1 MTAAPESGLSG
12 SVLRGLK
19 PFQRRTAEHAFK
31 RLYADGGI
39 RKFLVADEAGLGK
52 TLVATGVV
60 AKVIDHL
67 RGKNPPPRVD
77 VIYICS
83 NQAIAR
89 QNIDRI
95 KSRLGIET
103 RALAER
109 ITLLP
114 HRLGSLD
121 ARVNLIAFTPG
132 TSFGSARAEGVI
144 EERVVLY
151 RMLQHIWGPI
161 EPGAGPVFK
170 GWVSSVKRFY
180 DVEGWTPRHEID
192 QGILDR
198 FADSVGGRGSRL
210 YCEFQ
215 ALRVLL
221 SGKPTWPQ
229 INRRRRFITELRL
242 MLAHACLDALEPDL
256 VILDEFQRFRSL
268 LDQRTSSGELAAR
281 LFEYEDSHTQ
291 SRALLL
297 SATPYKLYTLSG
309 EGGEDHYSD
318 FIRTVEF
325 LEGSGEGRVAL
336 ESQLGRFRQM
346 LPAAIASG
354 RDSEEMNHLI
364 DLRRQIQARLQ
375 KVIARTERRGRQSG
389 GDPMLEIVAMPAELS
404 ATDVRAFLEGRK
416 LARMLGAPAVTE
428 YWKSAPYL
436 LSFMDRYRLTQS
448 LAEQIDDGNRQA
460 ALAEATTGDG
470 LQIPRDQ
477 ILNRAVVDGGNGRMR
492 ALLGSLSES
501 GLHKTLWLPPS
512 LPSYPLGEAFEK
524 ARPATKFLMFS
535 SWRMAP
541 RAVAV
546 MASYDAE
553 RRYIPEPL
561 PAAGFVGNRLAVT
574 ESANSLFALVTP
586 SHSLAE
592 VGDSLRHRPKD
603 ATALVEAA
611 AKEIGPRVAELTENA
626 PSEGQPQEIWYAVAP
641 LLLDGASP
649 DSVDWMVGPPATGP
663 DSGRGDPAAWTS
675 LLSRVREGLRNPAGM
690 GHPPP
695 DLVRVLALLAA
706 GSPANA
712 TLRSLARIGGDRLSD
727 PDLKR
732 AAMEAGWAFRSLFRA
747 PTSAGLIDREFV
759 PSVALSK
766 SDYWR
771 RVLAY
776 CLAGGL
782 NDVLDEYFHVV
793 GEAGGFGRSPESLV
807 QSLAQVVRTPTRN
820 LGTQQWE
827 LGEDGLNRRIVYMR
841 QHLARRF
848 GADRVSGMNPDAVD
862 HLDAIRAA
870 FNSPFWPFV
879 LGTTSIGQEGLDF
892 HWYCHAVVHWNLPSN
907 PVDLEQRE
915 GRVNRYHG
923 HVIRKNVAQAVG
935 KSALIHARCN
945 STAGLHVNPWDEAY
959 RLADERFGG
968 EEGLVPHW
976 IFDSGDARIR
986 RHAPILPL
994 SREESIEPNL
1004 RRSLAVYRMVF
1015 GQPRQDDLLE
1025 FVLRESPG
1033 DRQMQLVEDLTIDLR
1048 PPR

>member
-1 MTAAPESGLSG
+1 MTAIPSPGFAESVFSGL
-12 SVLRGLK
+12 K
-19 PFQRRTAEHAFK
+19 QFQRQTAEHAFK
-31 RLYADGGI
+31 RLYADGGS
-39 RKFLVADEAGLGK
+39 RRFLVADEAGLGK

-60 AKVIDHL
+60 AKAIDHL
-67 RGKNPPPRVD
+67 RRRVPPPRVD

-95 KSRLGIET
+95 KNRLGIET

-114 HRLGSLD
+114 HRLGTLD
-121 ARVNLIAFTPG
+121 KSVNLIALTPG

-144 EERVVLY
+144 EERVILY
-151 RMLQHIWGPI
+151 RMLGRIWGPI

-170 GWVSSVKRFY
+170 GWVSSVERFY
-180 DVEGWTPRHEID
+180 RVNGWTAEREID

-210 YCEFQ
+210 YCEYQ
-215 ALRVLL
+215 ALRTLL
-221 SGKPTWPQ
+221 SGNPTGPR
-229 INRRRRFITELRL
+229 INRRRRFIAELRRL
-242 MLAHACLDALEPDL
+242 LAHACLDALEPDL

-281 LFEYEDSHTQ
+281 LFEYEDSHTK

-297 SATPYKLYTLSG
+297 SATPYKMYTLSG
-309 EGGEDHYSD
+309 ESGEDHYRD
-318 FIRTVEF
+318 FLHTVRF
-325 LEGSGEGRVAL
+325 LEGPGDGRAGL

-346 LPAAIASG
+346 LPGAFTAG
-354 RDSEEMNHLI
+354 PGSEAMNELV
-364 DLRRQIQARLQ
+364 DLRKGIQARLQ
-375 KVIARTERRGRQSG
+375 EVIARTERRGRKSG
-389 GDPMLEIVAMPAELS
+389 GDPMLEIVQMPAELAES
-404 ATDVRAFLEGRK
+404 DVLAYLQARK
-416 LARMLGAPAVTE
+416 LAGLLGAPAVTE

-436 LSFMDRYRLTQS
+436 LSFMDRYRLTLNLGEKLGAGDS
-448 LAEQIDDGNRQA
+448 SK
-460 ALAEATTGDG
+460 ALSEATAGSG
-470 LQIPRDQ
+470 LQIPRDLVAQ
-477 ILNRAVVDGGNGRMR
+477 RAEIDAGNGRMR
-492 ALLGSLSES
+492 ALLGSLAES

-512 LPSYPLGEAFEK
+512 LPSYRLDAAFEN
-524 ARPATKFLMFS
+524 ARAATKFLMFS

-553 RRYIPEPL
+553 RRYLPEPL

-574 ESANSLFALVTP
+574 ESANSLFAMVTP
-586 SHSLAE
+586 SDSLAQI
-592 VGDSLRHRPKD
+592 GDSFRHQPGDAQSLAIAVANELR
-603 ATALVEAA
+603 
-611 AKEIGPRVAELTENA
+611 PRVAMITRDA
-626 PSEGQPQEIWYAVAP
+626 PAFGQPQAIWYAVAP
-641 LLLDGASP
+641 LLLDGVTA
-649 DSVDWMVGPPATGP
+649 DSVDWILGPPATG
-663 DSGRGDPAAWTS
+663 SGSARGESAAWAK
-675 LLSRVREGLRNPAGM
+675 LLERIREGLRNPSGM
-690 GHPPP
+690 GFPPP
-695 DLVRVLALLAA
+695 DLAEVLALIAIA
-706 GSPANA
+706 SPANS
-712 TLRSLARIGGDRLSD
+712 TLRSLARTCGGTLDDRTYKQL
-727 PDLKR
+727 
-732 AAMEAGWAFRSLFRA
+732 AMKAGWAFRSLFRA
-747 PTSAGLIDREFV
+747 PTSAGLIDHLFDPPTALAKRE
-759 PSVALSK
+759 
-766 SDYWR
+766 YWR

-782 NDVLDEYFHVV
+782 SDVLDEYFHVL
-793 GEAGGFGRSPESLV
+793 GESGGSGNSPDILV
-807 QSLAQVVRTPTRN
+807 RILDQTVRTPTRN
-820 LGTQQWE
+820 LGTQHW
-827 LGEDGLNRRIVYMR
+827 DSADNGLRRQIVNMR

-862 HLDAIRAA
+862 HLDSIRSA

-892 HWYCHAVVHWNLPSN
+892 HWYCHSVVHWNLPSN

-923 HVIRKNVAQAVG
+923 HAVRKNIAQAVG
-935 KSALIHARCN
+935 GDALSNARN
-945 STAGLHVNPWDEAY
+945 QISRGRHVNPWDMAY
-959 RLADERFGG
+959 KIAEERFSGAD
-968 EEGLVPHW
+968 GLIPHW
-976 IFDSGDARIR
+976 IFDRGSARVR

-994 SREESIEPNL
+994 SREESLEPNL

-1033 DRQMQLVEDLTIDLR
+1033 HRQSQLAEDLTIDLR